1 MLSGPKPFHFR
12 FLIAMMLASGA
23 DCVPAAD
30 ALGVP
35 DPATI
40 EYPEGAPPSQEE
52 ILLGKTLFF
61 DSRLSINHRE
71 SCASCHNPSLGF
83 SDGMAKGL
91 GAMGS
96 ALGRNSPHLYNLAWN
111 MVLFWDG
118 RASSLEEQALAPIQS
133 PGEMNMPLDSLIA
146 RLQGV
151 AAYRERFA
159 KVYGKSGVC
168 KENVGRAIAA
178 FERTLISDNS
188 AFDKYMR
195 GNAGAMGPEAV
206 RGLDLFKAKG
216 GCIQCHSG
224 PNLTDESFHNIGLGD
239 GDIGRAKIFP
249 GATAMGAFKTPGLRN
264 AALTA
269 PYMHDGSEPTLES
282 VVRFYNKGGAVAQG
296 RDRLINP
303 LHLSEGEIR
312 DLVAFLGAL
321 TDPIRIDPPDIPKS
335 P

>member
-1 MLSGPKPFHFR
+1 MTAAL
-12 FLIAMMLASGA
+12 LASG
-23 DCVPAAD
+23 VGRLAAED

-40 EYPEGAPPSQEE
+40 EYPEGGRPSPEE
-52 ILLGKTLFF
+52 IELGKTLFF

-91 GAMGS
+91 GAMG
-96 ALGRNSPHLYNLAWN
+96 AGLGRNAPHLYNLAWST
-111 MVLFWDG
+111 VFFWDG
-118 RASSLEEQALAPIQS
+118 RASTLEDQALEPIQS
-133 PGEMNMPLDSLIA
+133 PGEMNLPLDSLIA
-146 RLQGV
+146 RLRRV
-151 AAYRERFA
+151 TAYRERFA
-159 KVYGKSGVC
+159 KVYGKPGIC

-195 GNAGAMGPEAV
+195 GNAGAMGPDAV
-206 RGLDLFKAKG
+206 RGLELFQGKAR
-216 GCIQCHSG
+216 CIQCHSG
-224 PNLTDESFHNIGLGD
+224 PNFTDESFHNIGLGD
-239 GDIGRAKIFP
+239 GDIGRAKILS
-249 GATAMGAFKTPGLRN
+249 GATAKGAFKTPGLRN
-264 AALTA
+264 VALSA

-282 VVRFYNKGGAVAQG
+282 VVRFYSKGGAVAYG
-296 RDRLINP
+296 RDNLIKP

-321 TDPIRIDPPDIPKS
+321 TDPIRIDPPEIPKND
-335 P
+335 